1 MNISPEFVNTVKSQ
15 VKDALADKSIELEAV
30 YTGKYADIKR
40 FNNLI
45 KYYRKKND
53 QFKESRTTTLDISQK
68 DTRVTI
74 KGNNDITAFCNSG
87 VLPQDVDIMKKK
99 RIKSKNQNLHDVD
112 DVFSFKLNKK
122 HEEHMDREELM
133 DIDKSDFEVKRE
145 SYFRL
150 KKRISFKAIHDPFQI
165 DMTIVR
171 EFEGNVDQ
179 VGKIA
184 NKDEKREIEI
194 ELIQPESE
202 SEVEVEVGQVTK
214 GLINHMYTVL
224 RILQN
229 SSHVVG
235 SKASSEVEKGYKAL
249 IGQLMKSEIRA
260 ETKLE
265 QKHFLSYKPV
275 TLELS
280 HLDEKCTGAPGNI
293 RENYAVTEKAD
304 GDRMALFIFDSKV
317 YLVNDRFDGFK
328 YTGID
333 HDDLKPLNNSLIDGE
348 FIRQGKTER
357 LDLFLGF
364 DIYFHKNEDVRSKQ
378 FTGKN
383 NRYELVKNTI
393 DSITKCAPKS
403 GCFEFRAK
411 DFKVH
416 KDIFFA
422 IKDVLHFATYKCRYH
437 TDGLIFQPTNLGC
450 GDIYAGAQNNHTQ
463 DTLAL
468 TDKPLST
475 TWQRVY
481 KWKPPFQNTID
492 FMIYIPEV
500 SRKVATELRCEL
512 RVHNNYKNKNVV
524 LKSILDVLNSDSSSR
539 HDKHVVFAEQVFS
552 IEDLDKVKSG
562 EIWEFSFKNDETKNW
577 KDQKNVT
584 RKGSWQIHKRR
595 DDKMGVLQKKNKDK
609 RTPIDQYELGGSAN
623 AVKTANSVY
632 STIMHPITEDMIK
645 SGEIPSAEMDSQY
658 YVNTIDRDKLLMHHM
673 NSFHNKVIK
682 EQLITEFSD
691 KTKHIVDVA
700 CGRGGDILKYKNYA
714 SVLGFDISFEGI
726 FSDNDSAWTRYL
738 DFKANNKRKHTRMMF
753 LPQDMGKQLGS
764 FSDPSDEQSLDEKNF
779 QTISKYIMGDVNDID
794 ERFTRPKIK
803 HELDFFKDRV
813 NEKFDVVN
821 CQFALHYFFKDEGT
835 LTTFCKNVDNLL
847 KDGGH
852 FIGTC
857 FDGVEVNNKF
867 ESSEK
872 NKKRIEG
879 EISGNV
885 VWRIDKGYDTF
896 ENQKCGLAIDVF
908 VESIGQSRREYLVD
922 MEYLQQKFKQV
933 NPDIKLIKRYSF
945 KSKFEEKFRIRKDG
959 EEVTMKA
966 QEEALKQYSGMNI
979 CFIFQKTKT
988 K

>member
-1 MNISPEFVNTVKSQ
+1 MNISRKFVDTVNNQ
-15 VKDALADKSIELEAV
+15 VKDALAGGKSIELEAV
-30 YTGKYADIKR
+30 YTGKHADVKR

-53 QFKESRTTTLDISQK
+53 QFKETRTTTLDISQNN
-68 DTRVTI
+68 TRVTI

-87 VLPQDVDIMKKK
+87 VLPQDVEIIKKT
-99 RIKSKNQNLHDVD
+99 RIKNTDLSKVD
-112 DVFSFKLNKK
+112 DDDVCSFKLNMKQ
-122 HEEHMDREELM
+122 EEHMEKEKYNFDA
-133 DIDKSDFEVKRE
+133 KSE
-145 SYFRL
+145 STYFRL
-150 KKRISFKAIHDPFQI
+150 KKRISFKAIHGLFQI

-171 EFEGNVDQ
+171 GLTGNVDE
-179 VGKIA
+179 VNNIA
-184 NKDEKREIEI
+184 KKDEVREIEI

-202 SEVEVEVGQVTK
+202 SEVEEGQVTDD
-214 GLINHMYTVL
+214 LINHMYTVL

-235 SKASSEVEKGYKAL
+235 SKASSEVEKGYKEL
-249 IGQLMKSEIRA
+249 IGKLNWDPKEKIGA
-260 ETKLE
+260 ETQLE

-280 HLDEKCTGAPGNI
+280 HLDEKCTGTPGNI

-333 HDDLKPLNNSLIDGE
+333 HDDLKQLNYSLIDGE

-364 DIYFHKNEDVRSKQ
+364 DIYFHSGKDVRSRQ

-393 DSITKCAPKS
+393 NSITKCAPS

-416 KDIFFA
+416 KDIFVA

-450 GDIYAGAQNNHTQ
+450 GYIYAGYAQNAPVIR
-463 DTLAL
+463 TLG
-468 TDKPLST
+468 T
-475 TWQRVY
+475 TWPRVY

-492 FMIYIPEV
+492 FMICVPQV
-500 SRKVATELRCEL
+500 SRQVATELTCEL
-512 RVHNNYKNKNVV
+512 RVHNNYNNKNV
-524 LKSILDVLNSDSSSR
+524 LKSILDVLNYDSSSEYKQIVFVKQ
-539 HDKHVVFAEQVFS
+539 DFSVKDLIKHS
-552 IEDLDKVKSG
+552 VKSG
-562 EIWEFSFKNDETKNW
+562 EIWEFSFKNDETKEW

-584 RKGSWQIHKRR
+584 RKGSWEIHKRR
-595 DDKMGVLQKKNKDK
+595 DDKMGVLLQRNKNKNN
-609 RTPIDQYELGGSAN
+609 TPIDQYELAGSAN

-632 STIMHPITEDMIK
+632 STIVHPVTEDMIK
-645 SGEIPSAEMDSQY
+645 SGEIPSADMDSQY
-658 YVNTIDRDKLLMHHM
+658 YVNTIDRDKLLMLHM
-673 NSFHNKVIK
+673 NEFHNKIK
-682 EQLITEFSD
+682 EQLITQFSGE
-691 KTKHIVDVA
+691 KPYTKHIVDVA
-700 CGRGGDILKYKNYA
+700 CGRGGDIYKYKNNNYA

-738 DFKANNKRKHTRMMF
+738 KFKADKGTRTRMMF

-764 FSDPSDEQSLDEKNF
+764 FSDPSDEQSSDEEKDF
-779 QTISKYIMGDVNDID
+779 QNISKYIMGNTNDID
-794 ERFTRPKIK
+794 EKFTRPKIK
-803 HELDFFKDRV
+803 QELDFFKSRV
-813 NEKFDVVN
+813 NDKFDVVN

-835 LTTFCKNVDNLL
+835 LTTFCENVDNLL

-857 FDGVEVNNKF
+857 FDGVEVNKKF
-867 ESSEK
+867 ESG

-885 VWRIDKGYDTF
+885 VWRIDKAYDTF

-922 MEYLQQKFKQV
+922 MKYFREKFKQV
-933 NPDIKLIKRYSF
+933 NPDIELIEQYSF
-945 KSKFEEKFRIRKDG
+945 ESKFEEKFRVKNGQNRK
-959 EEVTMKA
+959 EVTMES
-966 QEEALKQYSGMNI
+966 QEEALRQYSGMNI
-979 CFIFQKTKT
+979 GFIFKKKKTK
-988 K
+988 

>member
-1 MNISPEFVNTVKSQ
+1 MNISRKFVDTVNNQ
-15 VKDALADKSIELEAV
+15 VKDALAGDKSIELEAV
-30 YTGKYADIKR
+30 YTGKHADVKR

-53 QFKESRTTTLDISQK
+53 QFKETRTTTLDISQNN
-68 DTRVTI
+68 TRVTI
-74 KGNNDITAFCNSG
+74 KGNNDITAFCNSR
-87 VLPQDVDIMKKK
+87 VLPQDVEIIKKT
-99 RIKSKNQNLHDVD
+99 RIKNTDLSKVD
-112 DVFSFKLNKK
+112 DDDVCSFKLNMKQ
-122 HEEHMDREELM
+122 EEHMEKEKYNFDA
-133 DIDKSDFEVKRE
+133 KSK
-145 SYFRL
+145 STYFRL
-150 KKRISFKAIHDPFQI
+150 KKRISFKAIHGLFQI

-171 EFEGNVDQ
+171 GLTGNVDE
-179 VGKIA
+179 VNNIA
-184 NKDEKREIEI
+184 KKDEVREIEI

-202 SEVEVEVGQVTK
+202 SEVEEGQVTDD
-214 GLINHMYTVL
+214 LINHMYTVL

-235 SKASSEVEKGYKAL
+235 SKASSEVEKGYKEL
-249 IGQLMKSEIRA
+249 IGKLNWDPKEKIGA
-260 ETKLE
+260 ETQLE

-280 HLDEKCTGAPGNI
+280 HLDEKCTGTPGNI

-333 HDDLKPLNNSLIDGE
+333 HDDLKQLNYSLIDGE

-364 DIYFHKNEDVRSKQ
+364 DIYFHSGKDVRSRQ

-393 DSITKCAPKS
+393 NSITKCAPS

-416 KDIFFA
+416 KDIFVA

-450 GDIYAGAQNNHTQ
+450 GYIYAGYAQNAPVIR
-463 DTLAL
+463 TLG
-468 TDKPLST
+468 T
-475 TWQRVY
+475 TWPRVY

-492 FMIYIPEV
+492 FMICVPQV
-500 SRKVATELRCEL
+500 SRQVATELTCEL
-512 RVHNNYKNKNVV
+512 RVHNNYNNKNV
-524 LKSILDVLNSDSSSR
+524 LKSILDVLNYDSSSEYKQIVFVKQ
-539 HDKHVVFAEQVFS
+539 DFSVKDLIKHS
-552 IEDLDKVKSG
+552 VKSG
-562 EIWEFSFKNDETKNW
+562 EIWEFSFKNDETKEW

-584 RKGSWQIHKRR
+584 RKGSWEIHKRR
-595 DDKMGVLQKKNKDK
+595 DDKMGVLLQRNKNKNN
-609 RTPIDQYELGGSAN
+609 TPFDQYELAGSAN

-632 STIMHPITEDMIK
+632 STIVHPVTEDMIK
-645 SGEIPSAEMDSQY
+645 SGEIPSADMDSQY
-658 YVNTIDRDKLLMHHM
+658 YVNTIDRDKLLMLHM
-673 NSFHNKVIK
+673 NEFHNKIK
-682 EQLITEFSD
+682 EQLITQFSGE
-691 KTKHIVDVA
+691 KPYTKHIVDVA
-700 CGRGGDILKYKNYA
+700 CGRGGDIYKYKNNNYA

-738 DFKANNKRKHTRMMF
+738 KFKADKGTRTRMMF

-764 FSDPSDEQSLDEKNF
+764 FSDPSDEQSSDEEKDF
-779 QTISKYIMGDVNDID
+779 QNISKYIMGNTNDID
-794 ERFTRPKIK
+794 EKFTRPKIK
-803 HELDFFKDRV
+803 QELDFFKSRV
-813 NEKFDVVN
+813 DDKFDVVN

-835 LTTFCKNVDNLL
+835 LTTFCENVDNLL

-857 FDGVEVNNKF
+857 FDGVEVNKKF
-867 ESSEK
+867 ESG

-885 VWRIDKGYDTF
+885 VWRIDKAYDTF

-922 MEYLQQKFKQV
+922 MKYFRQKFKKV
-933 NPDIKLIKRYSF
+933 NPDIELIEQYSF
-945 KSKFEEKFRIRKDG
+945 ASKFKEKFRVKNGQNRK
-959 EEVTMKA
+959 EVTMES
-966 QEEALKQYSGMNI
+966 QEEALRQYSGMNI
-979 CFIFQKTKT
+979 GFIFKKKKTK
-988 K
+988 

>member
-1 MNISPEFVNTVKSQ
+1 MDISAEIVETVNSQ

-30 YTGKYADIKR
+30 YTGKHADIKR
-40 FNNLI
+40 FNKLI
-45 KYYRKKND
+45 TYYRKKND
-53 QFKESRTTTLDISQK
+53 EFKETITTTLDISQK

-74 KGNNDITAFCNSG
+74 KGNYDITAYCNSG
-87 VLPQDVDIMKKK
+87 VLPQNIEIMKKT
-99 RIKSKNQNLHDVD
+99 RIKSSKNQNLGDVD

-122 HEEHMDREELM
+122 KEEN
-133 DIDKSDFEVKRE
+133 IDAIGKSDFEVKRE
-145 SYFRL
+145 STFRL

-171 EFEGNVDQ
+171 ASDQ

-184 NKDEKREIEI
+184 NTRETREIEI

-202 SEVEVEVGQVTK
+202 VEEGQVTK

-235 SKASSEVEKGYKAL
+235 SKESSEVEQGYKKL
-249 IGQLMKSEIRA
+249 ISKAFSSKKGNFQRAKIGA

-275 TLELS
+275 TLEIS
-280 HLDEKCTGAPGNI
+280 HLDEKCTGVPGNI

-304 GDRMALFIFDSKV
+304 GDRMALFIFESKV

-328 YTGID
+328 YTGIY
-333 HDDLKPLNNSLIDGE
+333 HNDLKQLNNSLIDGE
-348 FIRQGKTER
+348 FIRQGKNTER

-364 DIYFHKNEDVRSKQ
+364 DIYFHKDVDVRSRP
-378 FTGKN
+378 FTGKD

-393 DSITKCAPKS
+393 DSITKCAPS

-411 DFKVH
+411 DFKVD

-422 IKDVLHFATYKCRYH
+422 IKEVLDFATYKCRYK

-450 GDIYAGAQNNHTQ
+450 GDIYARAQNVPAAAPTSLS
-463 DTLAL
+463 TS
-468 TDKPLST
+468 LST

-500 SRKVATELRCEL
+500 SRKVATELLCEL

-524 LKSILDVLNSDSSSR
+524 LKSIKDVLLNSDSSSR
-539 HDKHVVFAEQVFS
+539 HDDKHIVFVKQFFS
-552 IEDLDKVKSG
+552 VTDLNRHNVKSG
-562 EIWEFSFKNDETKNW
+562 EIWEFSFKNDKTKEW

-584 RKGSWQIHKRR
+584 RKGSWEIHKRR
-595 DDKMGVLQKKNKDK
+595 DDKMGVLKKKNKDNI
-609 RTPIDQYELGGSAN
+609 PIDQYELGGSAN

-632 STIMHPITEDMIK
+632 STIIHPVNEDMIK
-645 SGEIPSAEMDSQY
+645 SGENSSADMDSQY
-658 YVNTIDRDKLLMHHM
+658 YVNTIDRDKLLMHNM
-673 NSFHNKVIK
+673 NSFHNKIIK
-682 EQLITEFSD
+682 EQLITQFSD

-700 CGRGGDILKYKNYA
+700 CGRGGDIYKYKEYA

-738 DFKANNKRKHTRMMF
+738 DFKAKNRKHTRMMF
-753 LPQDMGKQLGS
+753 LPQDMGKKLGS
-764 FSDPSDEQSLDEKNF
+764 FSDPSDERSLDEKNF
-779 QTISKYIMGDVNDID
+779 QTISKYIMGVANDID
-794 ERFTRPKIK
+794 EIIRPIK
-803 HELDFFKDRV
+803 EELDFFKDRV

-821 CQFALHYFFKDEGT
+821 CQFALHYFFKDEST
-835 LTTFCKNVDNLL
+835 LTTFCENVDKLL

-857 FDGVEVNNKF
+857 FDGVKVNNEF
-867 ESSEK
+867 ESREK
-872 NKKRIEG
+872 NKGRIEG

-896 ENQKCGLAIDVF
+896 EKEKCGLAIDVF

-922 MEYLQQKFKQV
+922 IEYLKKKLEQV
-933 NPDIKLIKRYSF
+933 NPDIKLIKQYSF
-945 KSKFEEKFRIRKDG
+945 EDKFEEKFTIRKG
-959 EEVTMKA
+959 EEVTMVT
-966 QEEALKQYSGMNI
+966 QNDALKQYSKMNM
-979 CFIFQKTKT
+979 CFIFQKTK
-988 K
+988 